1 MSSSVIIAAVAFFI
15 LGFAIGISVPLFARR
30 RHATSELQTARREL
44 QAAKDAVRE
53 KSDRII
59 GIVSDLEESYTKAL
73 SEIKSS
79 VYDLNEIS
87 SQNSGSFKVYP
98 ESQGSSSFFNGVT
111 HRSERYYNEAGPVVP
126 GMRRDEQPKADVPG
140 AEAAAAEAPE
150 AAAK

>member
-79 VYDLNEIS
+79 VYDLN
-87 SQNSGSFKVYP
+87 
-98 ESQGSSSFFNGVT
+98 
-111 HRSERYYNEAGPVVP
+111 
-126 GMRRDEQPKADVPG
+126 
-140 AEAAAAEAPE
+140 
-150 AAAK
+150 

>member
-1 MSSSVIIAAVAFFI
+1 MSSSVIIAAVIFFI
-15 LGFAIGISVPLFARR
+15 LGFGIGFSVPLFARR

-87 SQNSGSFKVYP
+87 SQSGSNFKVYP
-98 ESQGSSSFFNGVT
+98 ESQGSSSFFSAAP

-126 GMRRDEQPKADVPG
+126 GMRRDEQPKTDLSG
-140 AEAAAAEAPE
+140 TEAAAEASE
-150 AAAK
+150 TAAK

>member
-1 MSSSVIIAAVAFFI
+1 MSSSVIIAAVIFFI
-15 LGFAIGISVPLFARR
+15 LGFGIGFSVPLFARR

-87 SQNSGSFKVYP
+87 SQSGSNFKVYP
-98 ESQGSSSFFNGVT
+98 ESQG
-111 HRSERYYNEAGPVVP
+111 
-126 GMRRDEQPKADVPG
+126 
-140 AEAAAAEAPE
+140 
-150 AAAK
+150 